1 MTGSLIQLHG
11 EMLARLWTFPSGQF
25 EKSPLNSRVP
35 VLVVVVVVV
44 DVLVNVVLVTGV
56 VVVVVVVVDVLVEGV
71 VVVVVLTGVVVVEV
85 EVVVVG
91 GSGLFGLFTTGV
103 GFDVLTDEPFLLL
116 AVTTSRRVKPT
127 SAAVSKYVWAVAPV
141 TRAHVVPALEQRAH

>member
-1 MTGSLIQLHG
+1 MV
-11 EMLARLWTFPSGQF
+11 E
-25 EKSPLNSRVP
+25 
-35 VLVVVVVVV
+35 VVVV
-44 DVLVNVVLVTGV
+44 DVVLDVDE
-56 VVVVVVVVDVLVEGV
+56 VVVDAEVVEVELLV
-71 VVVVVLTGVVVVEV
+71 VVSGVVVVVEV

-91 GSGLFGLFTTGV
+91 GGGLVGLCTTGV

-127 SAAVSKYVWAVAPV
+127 SAAASKYVWAVAPV